1 MGISSAIFYDNY
13 VFCGLT
19 VAALIYAFINQR
31 SNFNLIFLYIIATY
45 SSYNIMVKPIH
56 DFNIVIARNY
66 IYHQKAVGP
75 LSWIDIIFF
84 AFLVFYLAKT
94 LITRKNITRINEFDE
109 YGFIKFCFFRD
120 VSLSLLS
127 LLSFIVFLGHDD
139 PANQAQ
145 WINQIRPYRG
155 YLYMITIVLILR
167 DNCKVNNPTKLLLF
181 FCMIDLINYS
191 SGLISSFLFQ
201 NYTWKR
207 YFLNTTVI
215 DQDNIYYLSIT
226 YLAYF
231 FLYILYPKR
240 FENKKLLAT
249 SGLISIL
256 VFVNFYKYI
265 YVIILVIMI
274 SYTLINFIY
283 RKISVHAYIMIAISI
298 VFASA
303 FLSLFLNSTA
313 IETRKGQLND
323 YFIAVENYGYYAQLF
338 GIGDGGYYN
347 IISDTSNDG
356 GEMKEIDQE
365 KNPFIRTA
373 IQFTL
378 IQIIKPVGII
388 GLLVFVLA
396 SIAFSYKFLIR
407 FSSGSILEF
416 SLLSFPLVHFLLE
429 FMFLS
434 PTPLNAVVGGKCF
447 LLSYALRQHIRE
459 SKQRTM

>member
-1 MGISSAIFYDNY
+1 
-13 VFCGLT
+13 
-19 VAALIYAFINQR
+19 
-31 SNFNLIFLYIIATY
+31 
-45 SSYNIMVKPIH
+45 
-56 DFNIVIARNY
+56 
-66 IYHQKAVGP
+66 
-75 LSWIDIIFF
+75 
-84 AFLVFYLAKT
+84 
-94 LITRKNITRINEFDE
+94 
-109 YGFIKFCFFRD
+109 
-120 VSLSLLS
+120 
-127 LLSFIVFLGHDD
+127 
-139 PANQAQ
+139 
-145 WINQIRPYRG
+145 
-155 YLYMITIVLILR
+155 
-167 DNCKVNNPTKLLLF
+167 
-181 FCMIDLINYS
+181 
-191 SGLISSFLFQ
+191 
-201 NYTWKR
+201 
-207 YFLNTTVI
+207 
-215 DQDNIYYLSIT
+215 
-226 YLAYF
+226 
-231 FLYILYPKR
+231 
-240 FENKKLLAT
+240 
-249 SGLISIL
+249 
-256 VFVNFYKYI
+256 
-265 YVIILVIMI
+265 
-274 SYTLINFIY
+274 
-283 RKISVHAYIMIAISI
+283 MIAISI